1 MKLTFSLSA
10 LGPALLTAVAALTAV
25 PAQAQ
30 VEVMWWHS
38 MGGALGE
45 WVNDLAKDFNGRQ
58 KDYKVTPVFKG
69 TYPESLTAGIS
80 AFRAG
85 NAPHILQVFEVG
97 TATMMASKGAIK
109 PVTVLMKEAGVK
121 FDPSIYVPAV
131 AGYYTASNGQLM
143 SLPFNSST
151 TVFHYNKDAFR
162 AAGLDPENPPKTW
175 PEVALAAAKLK
186 ASGHKC
192 PFTTSW
198 QSWTQLES
206 FSAWHNT
213 EYASKR
219 NGFNGLDTRLAFN
232 TPLHVRH
239 IENLAN
245 MAKSNLFV
253 YKGRDNLAD
262 ATYVSGECA
271 MITGSSALYGNV
283 KRNSKFTGG
292 IGTLPYYPDV
302 PGAPQNTIIGGASLW
317 VMSGKKPEEYKAVA
331 AFFQYLS
338 EAQVQ
343 AAAHQRTGYLPTTI
357 EAYNLTDKSGFY
369 KQNPGTDVSVTQMIR
384 KVTDKSRGVRLGNFL
399 QIRTIVDEEME
410 QVWAGKKSPK
420 EGLDSAKKRGDEL
433 LERFEKANKTS

>member
-1 MKLTFSLSA
+1 MKSFVLAPLAAAVLF
-10 LGPALLTAVAALTAV
+10 VAA
-25 PAQAQ
+25 PAHAQ
-30 VEVMWWHS
+30 VEIAWWHS

-45 WVNDLAKDFNGRQ
+45 WVGDLAKDFNAKQ

-69 TYPESLTAGIS
+69 TYDESMTAAIA

-85 NAPHILQVFEVG
+85 NAPNILQVFEVG

-109 PVTVLMKEAGVK
+109 PVTVLMKEAGAK
-121 FDPSIYVPAV
+121 FDPAVYVPAV
-131 AGYYTASNGQLM
+131 SGYYTASNGQMM

-151 TVFHYNKDAFR
+151 TVFHYNKDAFK
-162 AAGLDPENPPKTW
+162 AAGLDPESPPKTW

-206 FSAWHNT
+206 FSAWHNVEFAT
-213 EYASKR
+213 KR
-219 NGFNGLDTRLAFN
+219 NGFNGLDTRLAFT

-245 MAKSNLFV
+245 MAKGGLFI
-253 YKGRDNLAD
+253 YKGRGNAAD
-262 ATYVSGECA
+262 ATFVSGECA
-271 MITGSSALYGNV
+271 MVTGSSALYGSI

-292 IGTLPYYPDV
+292 IAALPYYPDV
-302 PGAPQNTIIGGASLW
+302 PGAPQNTVIGGASLW
-317 VMSGKKPEEYKAVA
+317 VMSGKKAEEYKGVA
-331 AFFQYLS
+331 KFFTYLS
-338 EAQVQ
+338 DPNVQ
-343 AAAHQRTGYLPTTI
+343 AVNHQRTGYLPITTA
-357 EAYNLTDKSGFY
+357 AYTITDKSGFY

-384 KVTDKSRGVRLGNFL
+384 KVTDKSRGIRLGNFV
-399 QIRTIVDEEME
+399 QIRTVIDEEME
-410 QVWAGKKSPK
+410 QVWSGKKTAG

-433 LERFEKANKTS
+433 LERFEKANKGK